1 MKKRYEVKGMM
12 EWHPVFKV
20 GRGSLHVSFTGGH
33 LCGGA
38 RTSAS
43 FETSDPVV
51 QKVIEGSEPFRSK
64 RIRLVY
70 TEACDQSAD
79 TGNQRLSGRLGS
91 LPPILDNQ
99 PPTESD
105 HGREASQP
113 PTESETFEYTKE
125 EEIYEYLQHTCGVSV
140 DDLSV
145 EGSCFEE
152 AQRLGITLR
161 KKS

>member
-1 MKKRYEVKGMM
+1 MM
-12 EWHPVFKV
+12 EWHPVFKI
-20 GRGSLHVSFTGGH
+20 GRGTLQVSFTGGY

-51 QKVIEGSEPFRSK
+51 QKVIECSKPYRSQK
-64 RIRLVY
+64 IRLVY
-70 TEACDQSAD
+70 TEASCQGQDSRSQIPEARGQSPDSEA
-79 TGNQRLSGRLGS
+79 N
-91 LPPILDNQ
+91 PQ
-99 PPTESD
+99 PPK
-105 HGREASQP
+105 
-113 PTESETFEYTKE
+113 ESEIFEYTKE